1 MTSDTNSTDVLTAVQ
16 QDHREIEALLSAV
29 DTATGEARRDAF
41 EDLVRKLAVH
51 ETAEEEVVHPLA
63 KDAGAQDVFD
73 EVLTE
78 ENTAKKALSA
88 LDGMDVNSP
97 GFQTQFEQLKN
108 DVKRHAEYEE
118 QQEHPRIRAEVP
130 DDKLQRA
137 AKFFDMAE
145 KTAPT
150 RPHPSAPESRTG
162 NLMLGPI
169 LAVSDRVRDAVRDA
183 MKQS

>member
-1 MTSDTNSTDVLTAVQ
+1 MTQSNTTDLLDAVRR
-16 QDHREIEALLSAV
+16 DHREIESLMSMV
-29 DTATGEARRDAF
+29 DTATGDARRDAF

-63 KDAGAQDVFD
+63 KGAGAKDVVD
-73 EVLTE
+73 EVLNE
-78 ENTAKKALSA
+78 ETTAKKALSA

-97 GFQTQFEQLKN
+97 GFETQFEKLKI

-130 DDKLQRA
+130 ADKLERA
-137 AKFFDMAE
+137 AKMFDFAE

-150 RPHPSAPESRTG
+150 RPHPSGPESRGG
-162 NLMLGPI
+162 NLVLGPI
-169 LAVSDRVRDAVRDA
+169 FAIADRVRDAVRDA
-183 MKQS
+183 MKKS